1 MSWFRETGFAAR
13 ARGALS
19 DPPPPFVGPNERSDP
34 VRRATKVHVLL
45 AAVLVVGV
53 AGCYKKGGT
62 AQTGGPSTSMEG
74 LSGAGSSFVKPIMD
88 RWVKEY
94 GTAKGGKVNYQAQG
108 STAGIKAMIEKA
120 VDFGATD
127 AYLTEEQLAKARDA
141 KGGGTVVHIPLVMGG
156 IVPTYN
162 LEGLKDPLNFTGEVL
177 AEIYLGKITMWNDAK
192 VQAINPGAALPDK
205 KIAVCYRA
213 DGSGS
218 TNIFTEYLSK
228 VSPDFKKDVGSGTK
242 VKWPVGGGENGT
254 SGVAGFV
261 SKTPNSIGYV
271 ELTYAILNKIPY
283 GKVKNKAGKF
293 VEASLESV
301 REAAAETFK
310 EKEPPEDLRFS
321 ITDAP
326 GEKSY
331 PLAGTTW
338 AVCYASQPAGT
349 AASLVGFFS
358 WVIHD
363 GQKYASGLHY
373 APLPDELVKK
383 IDAKLKTIHSGS

>member
-19 DPPPPFVGPNERSDP
+19 GPPPPFVGPNERSDP

-45 AAVLVVGV
+45 AAVLAAGV

-74 LSGAGSSFVKPIMD
+74 LSGAGSSFVKPIME
-88 RWVKEY
+88 RWVEEY
-94 GTAKGGKVNYQAQG
+94 AKAKGGKVNYQAQG
-108 STAGIKAMIEKA
+108 STAGIKAMIEKS

-127 AYLTEEQLAKARDA
+127 AYLSTGQLNEARDA
-141 KGGGTVVHIPLVMGG
+141 KGGGVVVHVPLVMGG
-156 IVPTYN
+156 IVPAYN
-162 LEGLKDPLNFTGEVL
+162 LEGLKEPLNFTGEVL
-177 AEIYLGKITMWNDAK
+177 ADIYLGKIKKWNDARIK
-192 VQAINPGAALPDK
+192 EINAGVDLPDK
-205 KIAVCYRA
+205 EIAVCYRS

-218 TNIFTEYLSK
+218 TNIFTDYLCK
-228 VSPDFKKDVGSGTK
+228 VSAEFKKDVGSGTK

-261 SKTPNSIGYV
+261 KKTDNSIGYV
-271 ELTYAILNKIPY
+271 ELTYAIQNNIPY

-293 VEASLESV
+293 VAASLDSV
-301 REAAAETFK
+301 REAAAQTFK

-349 AASLVGFFS
+349 ATSLVGFFS

-383 IDAKLKTIHSGS
+383 IDAKLKTIHAGP